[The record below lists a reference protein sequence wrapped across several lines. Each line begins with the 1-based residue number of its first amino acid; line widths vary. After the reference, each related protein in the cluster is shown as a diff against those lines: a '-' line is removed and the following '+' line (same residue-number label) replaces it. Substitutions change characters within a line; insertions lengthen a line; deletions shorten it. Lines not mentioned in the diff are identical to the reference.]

1 MNEGNPETQRISLAI
16 DAAHRDHVTK
26 VGGCQ
31 VNRAGCASVCCF
43 PCLKE
48 VRYFVLCAWASSL
61 QRRSA

>member
-1 MNEGNPETQRISLAI
+1 MNEGNSETQRISLAI

-43 PCLKE
+43 PCM
-48 VRYFVLCAWASSL
+48 
-61 QRRSA
+61 